1 MRKTMKKT
9 FTMALV
15 AATVAMNATA
25 SDKGLYFKAD
35 LGAALP
41 TKFGSVDYGSKKA
54 DNSVVFGVGLGKE
67 LGHGF
72 SADLSFYRFDKFK
85 FSHTLASAGNGK
97 VTQDISSNLLTLNAN
112 YALPKYKVLIP
123 FVTAGFG
130 VVSNESGDR
139 KTTMPNGNIRTV
151 FSKTQY
157 DYAWNIG
164 VGTQIETGTPV
175 DLTLSYKYFDLGEA
189 KTQGLVST
197 TSPAGVSGVPASK
210 TNLKAHSIMAGMKY
224 KF

>member
-1 MRKTMKKT
+1 MKKT
-9 FTMALV
+9 FAMALV

-35 LGAALP
+35 VGAAFP
-41 TKFGSVDYGSKKA
+41 TKFDSVDYGKKKA
-54 DNSVVFGVGLGKE
+54 DTSAMFGVGLGKE

-85 FSHTLASAGNGK
+85 FSHTLADAGNGK

-130 VVSNESGDR
+130 IVSNEAGDY
-139 KTTMPNGNIRTV
+139 KNTFTNGNIQTL
-151 FSKTQY
+151 FGKTQY
-157 DYAWNIG
+157 DYAWNLG
-164 VGTQIETGTPV
+164 FGAQIETGLPI
-175 DLTLSYKYFDLGEA
+175 DLTVSYRYFDLGEA
-189 KTQGLVST
+189 KTQGLRSSS
-197 TSPAGVSGVPASK
+197 SPASVLAATPVK
-210 TNLKAHSIMAGMKY
+210 TDVKAHSAMVGIKY